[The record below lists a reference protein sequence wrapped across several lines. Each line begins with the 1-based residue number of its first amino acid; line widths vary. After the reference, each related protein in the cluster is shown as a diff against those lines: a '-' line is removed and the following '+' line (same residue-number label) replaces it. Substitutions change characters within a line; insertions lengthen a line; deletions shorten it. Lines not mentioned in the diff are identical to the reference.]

1 MPRAVIALGSNLDPE
16 RHLRA
21 GLRSLAARV
30 RITNTSRVYRTPPWG
45 VTDQPA
51 FLNAV
56 VTAETTLAPLDLL
69 DALLAIEAE
78 QGRVRAERWG
88 PRTLDLDLLLYD
100 DVLLESERLTL
111 PHPRLHERLFVLV
124 PLCDLMPDALHPRL
138 GESYRALRDALPP
151 EPIEPVEFEWR
162 SPVPPQAV

>member
-21 GLRSLAARV
+21 GQRALAERV
-30 RITNTSRVYRTPPWG
+30 RITGTSRVYRTPPWG
-45 VTDQPA
+45 VTDQPD

-56 VTAETTLAPLDLL
+56 VTADTFLAPLDLL

-100 DVLLESERLTL
+100 DLVLNSARLTL

-138 GESYRALRDALPP
+138 ERSYRDLRDVLPP
-151 EPIEPVEFEWR
+151 ETID
-162 SPVPPQAV
+162 AVDFTWG